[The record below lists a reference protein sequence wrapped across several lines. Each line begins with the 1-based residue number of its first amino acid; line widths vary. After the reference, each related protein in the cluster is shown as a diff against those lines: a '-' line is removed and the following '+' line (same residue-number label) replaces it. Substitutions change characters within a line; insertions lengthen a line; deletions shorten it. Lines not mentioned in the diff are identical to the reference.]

1 MFKNRNTQAFILLLF
16 VAISISCEVRAE
28 CSTRESVFNC
38 ILKRGDKN
46 NDGMISLKEMKK
58 VEDKYI
64 SWWVRIPYD
73 LFGGT
78 KQVYKDCD
86 TNSDNKI
93 SRDEVLNGDSCLNTC
108 DKRNKVFNV
117 LQC

>member
-1 MFKNRNTQAFILLLF
+1 MKNKNIKAIALLLI
-16 VAISISCEVRAE
+16 VAACITSEVRAK
-28 CSTRESVFNC
+28 CSTRKDVFHC

-73 LFGGT
+73 MFGGT

-86 TNSDNKI
+86 INLDNKI
-93 SRDEVLNGDSCLNTC
+93 SLDEVLNGDSCLNTC